1 MPEGYHFDM
10 KVRVR
15 VPDFY
20 LAETDLLVMGYFTS
34 KIYVFLWQILF
45 QY

>member
-1 MPEGYHFDM
+1 MLDGYHLDI

-20 LAETDLLVMGYFTS
+20 LAEKDLLVMGYFTS
-34 KIYVFLWQILF
+34 KIYVLFWQILF